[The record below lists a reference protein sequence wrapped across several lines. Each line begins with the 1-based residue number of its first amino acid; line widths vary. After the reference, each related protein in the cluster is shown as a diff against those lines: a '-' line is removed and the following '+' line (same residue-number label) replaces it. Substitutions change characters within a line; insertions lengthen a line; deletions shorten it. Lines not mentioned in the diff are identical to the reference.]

1 MRWQGGKDAKVVRW
15 QGAKGGRVVKWQG
28 GNSWFYS
35 RVGGCRVSPRFHL
48 FVSDVG
54 QQSKRSSRASSRLS
68 GMATGMERLSEDLK
82 PAARSSGVRESL
94 EFVISG

>member
-1 MRWQGGKDAKVVRW
+1 M
-15 QGAKGGRVVKWQG
+15 
-28 GNSWFYS
+28 
-35 RVGGCRVSPRFHL
+35 SPRFHL

-82 PAARSSGVRESL
+82 PAARSSGVRECL